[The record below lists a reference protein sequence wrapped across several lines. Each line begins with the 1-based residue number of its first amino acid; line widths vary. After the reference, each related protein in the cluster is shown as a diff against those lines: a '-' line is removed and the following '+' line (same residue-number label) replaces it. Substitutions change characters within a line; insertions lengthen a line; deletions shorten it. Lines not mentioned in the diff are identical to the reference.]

1 MRRIACLFLYF
12 AKELPV
18 VSAPETWFETFR
30 KQYPQG
36 CLVSDLITIQDGQY
50 VVRAAVLSEGKT
62 LATGMAASLEIQ
74 LAEDEARARAIALLG
89 ISASTADTAQSEA
102 PKLSIVQPSAV
113 IEPPA
118 ELSPASGQ
126 SINQNG
132 GVSSAGTS
140 ASITD
145 SSITDFS
152 ITDSSITDFSI
163 TDFSITDSSVTDT
176 LAGPAEIEEDDLGP
190 PIETIE
196 ESADE
201 ESAEPVDEGLEL
213 AASPA
218 KVSAATIAME
228 NFDTSVNPVD
238 LSDVIAQTDVEL
250 RRLGWTSEQG
260 REYIEKTY
268 GKRSRQQLTDEELMS
283 FLLYLEEQ

>member
-152 ITDSSITDFSI
+152 ITD
-163 TDFSITDSSVTDT
+163 FSITDSSVTDT